1 MDRKRAELYLRD
13 YSIKSVI
20 EGDNFFGLRVWNIT
34 VITLH
39 VYMYRYMLLVV
50 ISQISMGTPTGAI
63 ILSIIST
70 DCLSITDLAQWHI
83 DPPTFKT
90 FSQNSSYLCK
100 ICFCLTREWI
110 CCPKLHA
117 WRKSQ
122 GMHYCDTM
130 YKMCLQLCCIFF
142 KMSQNRKYTQTNIRI
157 HKQQIDQYIHSCDIF
172 TEI

>member
-1 MDRKRAELYLRD
+1 MNSALCKPEFQPSWRSSYSLCLINGQMESRVIFKRL

-20 EGDNFFGLRVWNIT
+20 KVDNFFGLRVWNIT

-50 ISQISMGTPTGAI
+50 ISQISMGTPTGAS

-122 GMHYCDTM
+122 GMHYCDTINV
-130 YKMCLQLCCIFF
+130 KGV
-142 KMSQNRKYTQTNIRI
+142 
-157 HKQQIDQYIHSCDIF
+157 
-172 TEI
+172 